1 MAIDLSNLVA
11 QVGKELQAESIKPLI
26 ADLEKTQSEIRIW
39 LNRAYNYIQLE
50 EKTAEMNLGSRAR
63 TNINKYSD
71 KNISS
76 GTYNEAFWSH
86 LPDQYKKM
94 EQARKEA
101 LDRKV
106 LYDGYS
112 LLNQI
117 GESARGGK
125 DVIEYS
131 VTVTGSGD
139 WGADFGEAITWI
151 VDYDTFASLTT
162 TSRSRIIMAD
172 SSSIMSKLKENEIAS
187 SMEQWNPEK
196 VKMYQD
202 FHLYA
207 NKERAIDKQL
217 NYGNTLE
224 AFLRWQKKGGSWD
237 KAISD
242 TLKNSL
248 PFYAGGDI
256 DNQQVKGMNA
266 SVANINTMINAL
278 SKADKNIT
286 TIIQRCQRL
295 SQHPPKTEA
304 SSVRLNAS
312 IDKAI
317 RQMLAQFGFSG

>member
-1 MAIDLSNLVA
+1 MGIDLSALVA
-11 QVGKELQAESIKPLI
+11 QVGKELQTESIKPLI
-26 ADLEKTQSEIRIW
+26 ADLERTQGEIRQW
-39 LNRAYNYIQLE
+39 LNRAYNYINLE
-50 EKTAEMNLGSRAR
+50 ENSTMNLGRRAQS
-63 TNINKYSD
+63 NIQKYSN

-76 GTYNEAFWSH
+76 GSYNEAFWSH
-86 LPDQYKKM
+86 LPDQYKQM
-94 EQARKEA
+94 EKARQEV

-106 LYDGYS
+106 LYDGYA

-125 DVIEYS
+125 DVIQYS

-139 WGADFGEAITWI
+139 WGADFGEAITWM
-151 VDYDTFASLTT
+151 VDYDIFTSLTT

-172 SSSIMSKLKENEIAS
+172 SNSMLSRLKESGIEPLERWNE
-187 SMEQWNPEK
+187 EK

-202 FHLYA
+202 FHIYA
-207 NKERAIDKQL
+207 NKNRDVDKQL

-224 AFLRWQKKGGSWD
+224 AFLRWQKSNGQLSWGA
-237 KAISD
+237 AIHE

-256 DNQQVKGMNA
+256 GNIQVKGMNA

-295 SQHPPKTEA
+295 SQRPPKTKA
-304 SSVRLNAS
+304 GSMRLNAS

-317 RQMLAQFGFSG
+317 RQMLAQFGFQG